1 MKDTLVS
8 QIKKCIEDKISGG
21 GMADKKFIIFPF
33 GDVGLQVKYVLNNVY
48 AIQESYILD
57 NKLSEYNTNI
67 KTTAFLKNIECE
79 NYYLIL
85 ACTNREIY
93 GELKKNIIKYF
104 PNKNILEL
112 PSMRHITLIGKHS
125 YGPIC
130 RDHQFIESIGNF
142 CSFAIGTEVVFNHE
156 IKCITTHPMI
166 YEGANWGGKNFV
178 DYGCFKDS
186 PWYIEGIQPK
196 QEHLKQAKRIKI
208 GNDVWLGHNVIITN
222 YANIGNGVIAGA
234 GAVITK
240 DVPDYA
246 VVAGVPAR
254 IVRYRYLPE
263 EIECMNKIA
272 WWDWSDKEIRER
284 YDDFYLPISEFII
297 KYI

>member
-1 MKDTLVS
+1 MEDTLVS
-8 QIKKCIEDKISGG
+8 QIKKCMEDKISGG
-21 GMADKKFIIFPF
+21 GIEDKEFIIFPF

-48 AIQESYILD
+48 GIQEAYVLD
-57 NKLSEYNTNI
+57 NKLSKYNTNI
-67 KTTAFLKNIECE
+67 KTTDFLKNIECE

-93 GELKKNIIKYF
+93 GALKKNIIKYF
-104 PNKNILEL
+104 PNENILEL
-112 PSMRHITLIGKHS
+112 SSMRHITLIGKHS

-130 RDHQFIESIGNF
+130 RDHQFIESIGSF

-156 IKCITTHPMI
+156 MQYITTHPMI
-166 YEGANWGGKNFV
+166 YEGANWGEFV
-178 DYGCFKDS
+178 DYSCFKNS

-196 QEHLKQAKRIKI
+196 REYLKQAKRIKI

-234 GAVITK
+234 GSVITR

-284 YDDFYLPISEFII
+284 YDDFYLPINEFII